1 MAQAMASMAGLLFGS
16 SQAVLESSHQL
27 GGLSRISRVGLI
39 RPGFVVR
46 AQQGSAEAETSRR
59 AALGLVAAGIA
70 SGSLVK
76 SVLAEAKP
84 IKIGPPPPPSGGL
97 RKFFA

>member
-1 MAQAMASMAGLLFGS
+1 MAQAMASMTALLGS
-16 SQAVLESSHQL
+16 SQAVLENSHQL
-27 GGLSRISRVGLI
+27 GGASRCSRVGLA
-39 RPGFVVR
+39 RPCFVVR
-46 AQQGSAEAETSRR
+46 AQQGPVEAETSRR
-59 AALGLVAAGIA
+59 AVLGLVAAGLA

-97 RKFFA
+97 RKFPA